1 MRVSKTPFTAA
12 VNEVQIYKHVVV
24 MERGLIEVKWFEVK
38 NILIMDIFLTNMEI
52 FSSQGINWSGV
63 DYL

>member
-1 MRVSKTPFTAA
+1 
-12 VNEVQIYKHVVV
+12 